1 MYIWESANW
10 PDFIYRQI
18 EIQPLLEECHIEQGK
33 LLAKMDLLKLSEKE
47 EKVLSTITSDIIK
60 SNEIEGLI
68 LNQNQVRSSIARRL
82 GIQTAGLVSSERNI
96 DAVVEMMIDA
106 TANYKNPLTAERLF
120 SWQACLFPTGYSGM
134 YKIDVGKF
142 RTNPMQVISGGIGH
156 EKIHYEAPL
165 PDKVPAEMDKFLDW
179 FNSSIGDELL
189 KSAIAHLWFVTI
201 HPFDDG
207 NGRIA
212 RTISDMILCRSDKTH
227 MRFYS
232 MSNQIMN
239 DKNTYYEVLER
250 TQKGNLDITDWL
262 KWFLTCVLNAIK
274 SSYHQT
280 DSVIR
285 KYNYLQSMEKL
296 ALNERQILM
305 INKLMDD
312 SWFGVLNSSKWAKI
326 AKCSTDTALRD
337 IQALISKGI
346 LEKEPT
352 SGGRS
357 TNYRLTENNNSDLL

>member
-1 MYIWESANW
+1 
-10 PDFIYRQI
+10 
-18 EIQPLLEECHIEQGK
+18 
-33 LLAKMDLLKLSEKE
+33 
-47 EKVLSTITSDIIK
+47 
-60 SNEIEGLI
+60 
-68 LNQNQVRSSIARRL
+68 
-82 GIQTAGLVSSERNI
+82 
-96 DAVVEMMIDA
+96 
-106 TANYKNPLTAERLF
+106 
-120 SWQACLFPTGYSGM
+120 
-134 YKIDVGKF
+134 
-142 RTNPMQVISGGIGH
+142 
-156 EKIHYEAPL
+156 
-165 PDKVPAEMDKFLDW
+165 MDKFLDW

-274 SSYHQT
+274 SNYHQT

-285 KYNYLQSMEKL
+285 KYNYLQSIEKL

-337 IQALISKGI
+337 I
-346 LEKEPT
+346 
-352 SGGRS
+352 
-357 TNYRLTENNNSDLL
+357 